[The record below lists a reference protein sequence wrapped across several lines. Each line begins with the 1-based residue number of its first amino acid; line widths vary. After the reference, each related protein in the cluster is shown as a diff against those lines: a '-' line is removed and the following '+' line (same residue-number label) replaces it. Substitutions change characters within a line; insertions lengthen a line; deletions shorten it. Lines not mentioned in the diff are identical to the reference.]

1 MKHGLSARK
10 RRIMALQMFFGLLLA
25 IVVLGPVLWMFLTSV
40 MRPVDL
46 TAKPLRLI
54 PQTITFERFRQIFAS
69 ASASDPAYVFRIAL
83 KNSFLIAVSVTILS
97 LVVGTL
103 AAYAF
108 AHVRF
113 RGKNALMLLI
123 LFTYMLPPAA
133 MIIPLYRIY
142 NQLGWLDKRWP
153 LVILYLS
160 FIVPFIIWVMQD
172 FFGSISRSFEEAAQV
187 DGATRLQ
194 TLLYIFLPIS
204 FEEAAQVDGATR
216 LQTLLY
222 IFLPIARPGAIATGI
237 LAFLMSWDEFF
248 YSLIFT
254 SSLASKTMPV
264 AIAEFNGKFTI
275 DYGMISV
282 AGILGSL
289 IPVLITVI
297 FQKYIVLGMTAG
309 GVKE

>member
-1 MKHGLSARK
+1 
-10 RRIMALQMFFGLLLA
+10 
-25 IVVLGPVLWMFLTSV
+25 MFLTSI

-46 TAKPLRLI
+46 TAKPLKLI
-54 PQTITFERFRQIFAS
+54 PNELFFDRFRQIFQS
-69 ASASDPAYVFRIAL
+69 ETSSDPAYVFRIAL
-83 KNSFLIAVSVTILS
+83 KNSFIIAVSVTLLS
-97 LVVGTL
+97 LCVGTL

-108 AHVRF
+108 GQLRF
-113 RGKNALMLLI
+113 RGKNTLMLLI

-142 NQLGWLDKRWP
+142 NQLGLLDKRWP
-153 LVILYLS
+153 LVVLYLS

-172 FFGSISRSFEEAAQV
+172 FFGSISKSFEEAAQV

-194 TLLYIFLPIS
+194 TLFYVFM
-204 FEEAAQVDGATR
+204 
-216 LQTLLY
+216 
-222 IFLPIARPGAIATGI
+222 PIARPGAIATGI

-254 SSLASKTMPV
+254 SSLTSKTMPV

>member
-1 MKHGLSARK
+1 MKHSLSARK
-10 RRIMALQMFFGLLLA
+10 RRIMALQMFLGLLLA
-25 IVVLGPVLWMFLTSV
+25 VMVLGPVVWMFLTSV

-54 PQTITFERFRQIFAS
+54 PQTITFERFRQILAS

-113 RGKNALMLLI
+113 RGKSALMLLI

-194 TLLYIFLPIS
+194 TLLYIFLPI
-204 FEEAAQVDGATR
+204 
-216 LQTLLY
+216 
-222 IFLPIARPGAIATGI
+222 ARPGAVATGI

>member
-25 IVVLGPVLWMFLTSV
+25 IVVLGPVVWMFLTSV

-83 KNSFLIAVSVTILS
+83 KNSFLIAVSVTVLS

-142 NQLGWLDKRWP
+142 NHLGWLDKRWP

-194 TLLYIFLPIS
+194 TLLYIFLPI
-204 FEEAAQVDGATR
+204 
-216 LQTLLY
+216 
-222 IFLPIARPGAIATGI
+222 ARPGAVATGI

-309 GVKE
+309 GDKE

>member
-1 MKHGLSARK
+1 MRQNSLRSGLSAQK
-10 RRIMALQMFFGLLLA
+10 RRRTLLFMFLGFLLA
-25 IVVLGPVLWMFLTSV
+25 LAVLGPVLWMFLTSV
-40 MRPVDL
+40 MRAVDL
-46 TAKPLRLI
+46 TAKPLKFI
-54 PQTITFERFRQIFAS
+54 PETLTFERFRQIFAS
-69 ASASDPAYVFRIAL
+69 ENCSDPAYVFRIAL
-83 KNSFLIAVSVTILS
+83 QNSFIIAAAVTILS
-97 LVVGTL
+97 LIIGTIS
-103 AAYAF
+103 AYAF

-113 RGKNALMLLI
+113 RGKNGLMLTI

-133 MIIPLYRIY
+133 LIIPLYRIY
-142 NQLGWLDKRWP
+142 NQLGWLDKRAP

-172 FFGSISRSFEEAAQV
+172 FFGSISK
-187 DGATRLQ
+187 
-194 TLLYIFLPIS
+194 S

-254 SSLASKTMPV
+254 SSLSSKTMPV

-297 FQKYIVLGMTAG
+297 FQKYIVMGMTAG

>member
-1 MKHGLSARK
+1 MRYNALRQYFSAGRRGKTALCMCLGL
-10 RRIMALQMFFGLLLA
+10 ILMIGVLA
-25 IVVLGPVLWMFLTSV
+25 PVLWMFMTSI

-46 TAKPLRLI
+46 TAKPLKLI
-54 PQTITFERFRQIFAS
+54 PESITFERFQQVFS
-69 ASASDPAYVFRIAL
+69 SENGSDPAYVFRIAL
-83 KNSFLIAVSVTILS
+83 INSFIIAAAVTLLS
-97 LVVGTL
+97 LIVGSL
-103 AAYAF
+103 SAYAF

-113 RGKNALMLLI
+113 RGKGALMLTI

-133 MIIPLYRIY
+133 LIIPLYRIY
-142 NQLGWLDKRWP
+142 NHLGFLDKKGP
-153 LVILYLS
+153 LIILYLS

-172 FFGSISRSFEEAAQV
+172 FFGSISKSFEEAAQV

-194 TLLYIFLPIS
+194 TLFYIFM
-204 FEEAAQVDGATR
+204 
-216 LQTLLY
+216 
-222 IFLPIARPGAIATGI
+222 PIARPGAIATGI

-289 IPVLITVI
+289 IPVLVTVI
-297 FQKYIVLGMTAG
+297 FQKYIVMGMTAG

>member
-1 MKHGLSARK
+1 MRKRADHPSLSARK
-10 RRIMALQMFFGLLLA
+10 KRITALQMFLGLLLA
-25 IVVLGPVLWMFLTSV
+25 IVVLGPVVWMFLTSV

-46 TAKPLRLI
+46 TAKPLQLI
-54 PQTITFERFRQIFAS
+54 PKTVTFERFRQIIS
-69 ASASDPAYVFRIAL
+69 SQTTSDPAYVFRIAL
-83 KNSFLIAVSVTILS
+83 KNSFIIAAAVTLLS

-108 AHVRF
+108 AQVRF
-113 RGKNALMLLI
+113 RGKNTLMLLI
-123 LFTYMLPPAA
+123 LFTYMLPPVA
-133 MIIPLYRIY
+133 MIIPLYRIF
-142 NQLGWLDKRWP
+142 NQLGWLDKRWA

-172 FFGSISRSFEEAAQV
+172 FFGSISKSFEEAAQV

-194 TLLYIFLPIS
+194 TL
-204 FEEAAQVDGATR
+204 V
-216 LQTLLY
+216 Y
-222 IFLPIARPGAIATGI
+222 IFLPIARPGAVATGI

>member
-1 MKHGLSARK
+1 
-10 RRIMALQMFFGLLLA
+10 MALQMFFGLLLA
-25 IVVLGPVLWMFLTSV
+25 VVVLGPVIWMFLTSV

-113 RGKNALMLLI
+113 RGKSALMLLI

-194 TLLYIFLPIS
+194 TLLYIFLPI
-204 FEEAAQVDGATR
+204 
-216 LQTLLY
+216 
-222 IFLPIARPGAIATGI
+222 ARPGAVATGI

>member
-25 IVVLGPVLWMFLTSV
+25 VVVLGPVIWMFLTSV

-194 TLLYIFLPIS
+194 TLLYIFLPI
-204 FEEAAQVDGATR
+204 
-216 LQTLLY
+216 
-222 IFLPIARPGAIATGI
+222 ARPGAIATGI

-275 DYGMISV
+275 DYGVISV

>member
-1 MKHGLSARK
+1 MRHSLSARK
-10 RRIMALQMFFGLLLA
+10 KRLMALQMFFGLLLA
-25 IVVLGPVLWMFLTSV
+25 IVVLGPVIWMFLTSV

-54 PQTITFERFRQIFAS
+54 PQSITFDRFRQIFAS
-69 ASASDPAYVFRIAL
+69 ESSSDPAYVFRIAL
-83 KNSFLIAVSVTILS
+83 KNSFLIAVSVTLLS
-97 LVVGTL
+97 LAVGTL
-103 AAYAF
+103 SAYAF

-113 RGKNALMLLI
+113 RGKNTLMLLI

-172 FFGSISRSFEEAAQV
+172 FFESISR
-187 DGATRLQ
+187 
-194 TLLYIFLPIS
+194 S

-254 SSLASKTMPV
+254 SSLSSKTMPV

>member
-25 IVVLGPVLWMFLTSV
+25 VVVLGPVIWMFLTSV

-113 RGKNALMLLI
+113 RGKSALMLLI

-194 TLLYIFLPIS
+194 TLLYIFLPI
-204 FEEAAQVDGATR
+204 
-216 LQTLLY
+216 
-222 IFLPIARPGAIATGI
+222 ARPGAVATGI

-297 FQKYIVLGMTAG
+297 FQKYIVLGMTVG

>member
-1 MKHGLSARK
+1 
-10 RRIMALQMFFGLLLA
+10 MALQMFLGLLLA
-25 IVVLGPVLWMFLTSV
+25 VVVLGPVVWMFLTSV

-113 RGKNALMLLI
+113 RGKSALMLLI

-172 FFGSISRSFEEAAQV
+172 FFGSISR
-187 DGATRLQ
+187 
-194 TLLYIFLPIS
+194 S

>member
-1 MKHGLSARK
+1 MRTTFRQPLSSRK
-10 RRIMALQMFFGLLLA
+10 KRIMALQMFLGLLLA
-25 IVVLGPVLWMFLTSV
+25 IVVLGPMVWMFLTSV
-40 MRPVDL
+40 MRSVDL
-46 TAKPLRLI
+46 TAKPLKLI
-54 PQTITFERFRQIFAS
+54 PETITFERFRQSFAS
-69 ASASDPAYVFRIAL
+69 ESSSDPAYVFRIAL
-83 KNSFLIAVSVTILS
+83 KNSFVIAASVTVLS
-97 LVVGTL
+97 LIVGTL

-142 NQLGWLDKRWP
+142 NTLGWLDKRWT

-194 TLLYIFLPIS
+194 TL
-204 FEEAAQVDGATR
+204 V
-216 LQTLLY
+216 Y
-222 IFLPIARPGAIATGI
+222 IFLPIARPGAVATGI

-297 FQKYIVLGMTAG
+297 FQKYIVLGMTSG

>member
-1 MKHGLSARK
+1 MKRNTLKVGLSSRRK
-10 RRIMALQMFFGLLLA
+10 RTMAIQMFLGLLLA
-25 IVVLGPVLWMFLTSV
+25 LVVLGPVVWMFLTSV

-46 TAKPLRLI
+46 TAKPLQLI
-54 PQTITFERFRQIFAS
+54 PKTITFERFQQIFAS
-69 ASASDPAYVFRIAL
+69 ESTSDPAYVFRIAL
-83 KNSFLIAVSVTILS
+83 KNSFFIAVAVTLLS

-103 AAYAF
+103 AAYD
-108 AHVRF
+108 
-113 RGKNALMLLI
+113 GLMLLI

-172 FFGSISRSFEEAAQV
+172 FFGSISKSFEEAAQV

-194 TLLYIFLPIS
+194 TLI
-204 FEEAAQVDGATR
+204 
-216 LQTLLY
+216 Y

>member
-1 MKHGLSARK
+1 MRKRADHPSLSARK
-10 RRIMALQMFFGLLLA
+10 KRITALQMFLGLLLA
-25 IVVLGPVLWMFLTSV
+25 IVVLGPVVWMFLTSV

-46 TAKPLRLI
+46 TAKPLQLI
-54 PQTITFERFRQIFAS
+54 PKTVTFERFRQIIS
-69 ASASDPAYVFRIAL
+69 SQTTSDPAYVFRIAL
-83 KNSFLIAVSVTILS
+83 KNSFIIAAAVPLLS

-108 AHVRF
+108 AQVRF
-113 RGKNALMLLI
+113 RGKNTLMLLI
-123 LFTYMLPPAA
+123 LFTYMLPPVA
-133 MIIPLYRIY
+133 MIIPLYRIF
-142 NQLGWLDKRWP
+142 NQLGWLDKRWA

-172 FFGSISRSFEEAAQV
+172 FFGSISKSFEEAAQV

-194 TLLYIFLPIS
+194 TL
-204 FEEAAQVDGATR
+204 V
-216 LQTLLY
+216 Y
-222 IFLPIARPGAIATGI
+222 IFLPIARPGAVATGI

-297 FQKYIVLGMTAG
+297 FQKYIVLGMTSG

>member
-1 MKHGLSARK
+1 MKQRGRRWDFSPGK
-10 RRIMALQMFFGLLLA
+10 RGRTTLYMALGLLLTLA
-25 IVVLGPVLWMFLTSV
+25 VLGPVLWMFMTSI

-46 TAKPLRLI
+46 TAKPLKLI
-54 PQTITFERFRQIFAS
+54 PEAVTFERFRQVFVS
-69 ASASDPAYVFRIAL
+69 DNGSDPAYVFRIAL
-83 KNSFLIAVSVTILS
+83 INSFIIAAVVTLLS
-97 LVVGTL
+97 LIVGSL
-103 AAYAF
+103 SAYSF

-113 RGKNALMLLI
+113 RGKNALMLTI

-133 MIIPLYRIY
+133 LIIPLYRIY
-142 NQLGWLDKRWP
+142 NQFGWLDRRGP
-153 LVILYLS
+153 LIILYLS

-172 FFGSISRSFEEAAQV
+172 FFGSISKSFEEAAQV

-194 TLLYIFLPIS
+194 TLFYIFM
-204 FEEAAQVDGATR
+204 
-216 LQTLLY
+216 
-222 IFLPIARPGAIATGI
+222 PIARPGAIATGI

-254 SSLASKTMPV
+254 SSLAAKTMPV

-289 IPVLITVI
+289 IPVSITVI
-297 FQKYIVLGMTAG
+297 FQKYIVMGMTAG

>member
-1 MKHGLSARK
+1 MRNGLSARK
-10 RRIMALQMFFGLLLA
+10 KRVMALQMFFGFLLA
-25 IVVLGPVLWMFLTSV
+25 VVMLGPVIWMFLTSV

-54 PQTITFERFRQIFAS
+54 PQAITFERFRQIFAS
-69 ASASDPAYVFRIAL
+69 ESSSDPAYVFRIAL
-83 KNSFLIAVSVTILS
+83 KNSFLIAVSVTLLS

-113 RGKNALMLLI
+113 RGKNTLMLLI

-172 FFGSISRSFEEAAQV
+172 FFGSISR
-187 DGATRLQ
+187 
-194 TLLYIFLPIS
+194 S

>member
-1 MKHGLSARK
+1 MRKRADHPSLSARK
-10 RRIMALQMFFGLLLA
+10 KRIMALQMFLGLLLA
-25 IVVLGPVLWMFLTSV
+25 IVVLGPVVWMFLTSV

-46 TAKPLRLI
+46 TAKPLQLI
-54 PQTITFERFRQIFAS
+54 PKTVTFERFRQIIS
-69 ASASDPAYVFRIAL
+69 SQTTSDPAYVFRIAL
-83 KNSFLIAVSVTILS
+83 KNSFIIAAAVTLLS

-108 AHVRF
+108 AQVRF
-113 RGKNALMLLI
+113 RGKNTLMLLI
-123 LFTYMLPPAA
+123 LFTYMLPPVA
-133 MIIPLYRIY
+133 MIIPLYRIF
-142 NQLGWLDKRWP
+142 NQLGWLDKRWA

-172 FFGSISRSFEEAAQV
+172 FFGSISKSFEEAAQV
-187 DGATRLQ
+187 DGATRLH
-194 TLLYIFLPIS
+194 TL
-204 FEEAAQVDGATR
+204 V
-216 LQTLLY
+216 Y
-222 IFLPIARPGAIATGI
+222 IFLPIARPGAVATGI

-297 FQKYIVLGMTAG
+297 FQKYIVMGMTAG

>member
-1 MKHGLSARK
+1 MKQTRIRNGLSAQK
-10 RRIMALQMFFGLLLA
+10 RRRTILFMFLGFLLA
-25 IVVLGPVLWMFLTSV
+25 VAVLAPVFWMFMTSV
-40 MRPVDL
+40 MRAVDL
-46 TAKPLRLI
+46 TAKPLKLI
-54 PQTITFERFRQIFAS
+54 PEQITFDRFRQVFAS
-69 ASASDPAYVFRIAL
+69 ENSSDPAYVFRIAL
-83 KNSFLIAVSVTILS
+83 QNSFIIAAAVTVLS
-97 LVVGTL
+97 LIVGTIS
-103 AAYAF
+103 AYAF

-113 RGKNALMLLI
+113 RGKNGLMLTI
-123 LFTYMLPPAA
+123 LFTYMLPPVAL
-133 MIIPLYRIY
+133 IIPLYRIY
-142 NQLGWLDKRWP
+142 NQLGWLDKKAP

-172 FFGSISRSFEEAAQV
+172 FFGSISKSFEEAAQV
-187 DGATRLQ
+187 DGATR
-194 TLLYIFLPIS
+194 F
-204 FEEAAQVDGATR
+204 
-216 LQTLLY
+216 QTLLY

-254 SSLASKTMPV
+254 SSLNAKTMPV

-297 FQKYIVLGMTAG
+297 FQKYIVMGMTAG

>member
-1 MKHGLSARK
+1 MKHSLSARK
-10 RRIMALQMFFGLLLA
+10 RRIMALQMFLGLLLA
-25 IVVLGPVLWMFLTSV
+25 IVVLGPVVWMFLTSV

-83 KNSFLIAVSVTILS
+83 KNSFLIAVSVTVLS

-194 TLLYIFLPIS
+194 TLLYIFLPI
-204 FEEAAQVDGATR
+204 
-216 LQTLLY
+216 
-222 IFLPIARPGAIATGI
+222 ARPGAVATGI

>member
-1 MKHGLSARK
+1 MKRNSVHPRLSARK
-10 RRIMALQMFFGLLLA
+10 KRIIALEMFLGLLLA
-25 IVVLGPVLWMFLTSV
+25 LFVLAPVIWMFFTSI

-46 TAKPLRLI
+46 TAKPLKLI
-54 PQTITFERFRQIFAS
+54 PNELFFDRFRQIFQS
-69 ASASDPAYVFRIAL
+69 ETSSDPAYVFRIAL
-83 KNSFLIAVSVTILS
+83 KNSFIIAVSVTLLS
-97 LVVGTL
+97 LCVGTL

-108 AHVRF
+108 GQLRF
-113 RGKNALMLLI
+113 RGKNTLMLLI

-142 NQLGWLDKRWP
+142 NQLGLLDKRWP
-153 LVILYLS
+153 LVVLYLS

-172 FFGSISRSFEEAAQV
+172 FFGSISKSFEEAAQV

-194 TLLYIFLPIS
+194 TLFYVFM
-204 FEEAAQVDGATR
+204 
-216 LQTLLY
+216 
-222 IFLPIARPGAIATGI
+222 PIARPGAIATGI

-254 SSLASKTMPV
+254 SSLSSKTMPV

-289 IPVLITVI
+289 IPVLITVV

>member
-1 MKHGLSARK
+1 MRQNSLRSGLSAQK
-10 RRIMALQMFFGLLLA
+10 RRRTILFMFLGFLLA
-25 IVVLGPVLWMFLTSV
+25 LAVLGPVLWMFLTSV
-40 MRPVDL
+40 MRAVDL
-46 TAKPLRLI
+46 TAKPLKFI
-54 PQTITFERFRQIFAS
+54 PETLTFERFRQIFAS
-69 ASASDPAYVFRIAL
+69 ENSSDPAYVFRIAL
-83 KNSFLIAVSVTILS
+83 QNSFIIAAAVTILS
-97 LVVGTL
+97 LVIGTIS
-103 AAYAF
+103 AYAF

-113 RGKNALMLLI
+113 RGKNGLMLTI

-133 MIIPLYRIY
+133 LIIPLYRIY
-142 NQLGWLDKRWP
+142 NQLGWLDKRAP

-172 FFGSISRSFEEAAQV
+172 FFGSISK
-187 DGATRLQ
+187 
-194 TLLYIFLPIS
+194 S

-254 SSLASKTMPV
+254 SSLSSKTMPV

-297 FQKYIVLGMTAG
+297 FQKYIVMGMTAG